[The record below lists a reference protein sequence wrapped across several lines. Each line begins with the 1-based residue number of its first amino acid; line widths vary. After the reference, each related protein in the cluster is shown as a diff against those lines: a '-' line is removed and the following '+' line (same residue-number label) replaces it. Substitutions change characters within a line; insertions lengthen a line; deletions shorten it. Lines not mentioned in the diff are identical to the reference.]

1 MMQYTDIMI
10 LLMKGSAD
18 VYINDDYQMHLQE
31 FDNLKFVIKVCLGV
45 ITVKA
50 IFCGF
55 VMNILGIAYFY

>member
-31 FDNLKFVIKVCLGV
+31 FDNAVISAEECRDLKSNDEVVHI
-45 ITVKA
+45 
-50 IFCGF
+50 
-55 VMNILGIAYFY
+55 VMK